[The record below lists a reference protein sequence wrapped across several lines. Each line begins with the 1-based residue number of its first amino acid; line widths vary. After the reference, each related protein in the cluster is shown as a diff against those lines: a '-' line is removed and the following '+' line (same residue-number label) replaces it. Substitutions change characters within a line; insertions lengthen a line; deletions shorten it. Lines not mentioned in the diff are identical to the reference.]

1 MIIFLII
8 TKILHKNI
16 NILTVSNELIHI
28 QDNYNYF
35 YNSISNKYNW
45 INKELVYDKI
55 NYLINGSEL
64 LINSIKSNN
73 LQFRFDIKYNSYLF
87 PNKYIDTIVLDLAIP
102 DFVPPTLIFK
112 NTDLSFSQ
120 LLSTSV
126 GGNID
131 TLLEL
136 LISDISFIEINQ
148 NYNVNTSNTN
158 IIYND
163 INNNNTNI
171 QIQNQIY
178 SQIEID
184 VRNVYNETTSFESVP
199 LSKMNILYTVIDN
212 ANNKNTIIREV
223 DVLQGLDY
231 PVFYI
236 NGIVST
242 SFPNYNNWS
251 LTLQKGTILTTQ
263 ILLANI
269 IARDVANDNQLLN
282 INVNIDELNTNNI
295 GVFDNIITYSATS
308 SRGTQ
313 FTTTIRRDLIIV
325 EEQVD
330 IVLDT
335 TTTTQDKDP
344 CPCPIYYKPIQHN
357 YLLGSSASTSM
368 RLAKIIYNR
377 RYSFVYFLNLQI
389 YYI

>member
-1 MIIFLII
+1 
-8 TKILHKNI
+8 
-16 NILTVSNELIHI
+16 
-28 QDNYNYF
+28 
-35 YNSISNKYNW
+35 
-45 INKELVYDKI
+45 
-55 NYLINGSEL
+55 
-64 LINSIKSNN
+64 
-73 LQFRFDIKYNSYLF
+73 
-87 PNKYIDTIVLDLAIP
+87 
-102 DFVPPTLIFK
+102 
-112 NTDLSFSQ
+112 
-120 LLSTSV
+120 
-126 GGNID
+126 
-131 TLLEL
+131 
-136 LISDISFIEINQ
+136 
-148 NYNVNTSNTN
+148 
-158 IIYND
+158 
-163 INNNNTNI
+163 NI

-184 VRNVYNETTSFESVP
+184 VRNVYNETTSFETGP
-199 LSKMNILYTVIDN
+199 LSKMNILYTIIDN

-236 NGIVST
+236 NGIIST
-242 SFPNYNNWS
+242 SFPGYNNWS
-251 LTLQKGTILTTQ
+251 LTLQKGTTLTTQ

-282 INVNIDELNTNNI
+282 INVNINELNTNNI
-295 GVFDNIITYSATS
+295 GIFDDIITYSATS

-330 IVLDT
+330 IVLDTT

-377 RYSFVYFLNLQI
+377 R
-389 YYI
+389 